1 MADSTHPT
9 NLKPTWSWANVSEGQ
24 DIAPEAT
31 TSSDANYP
39 FVPEPEPEP
48 EPEQEPELPDPNY
61 ADPEETH
68 PDASEF
74 RRRYKPRTC
83 RICFDEVQPSFEFPS
98 TTTQFLGAQPRVRYV
113 SEEPELGRLI
123 RPCSC
128 RGSQKYVHEGC
139 LRAWRRASPSQR
151 NLWECPT
158 CKYQYRLERL
168 TWAKWSTSKIARA
181 FLTLL
186 ILFLTVFILGFF
198 ADPIIYLWS
207 DPISAL
213 IDGLSGSFEEFDE
226 LRDWLPEEELPDTW
240 PWHFY
245 RGFFA
250 LGLVGLVKSFFAMRP
265 WHWWNVRIGAGGRR
279 GGRGRDRIENISI
292 LMVLVG
298 VATFLTA
305 SFCPYLFQAGTC

>member
-1 MADSTHPT
+1 MTDSAHPAIPE
-9 NLKPTWSWANVSEGQ
+9 PTWSWDHISENQ
-24 DIAPEAT
+24 ETVPEAT
-31 TSSDANYP
+31 TSSPTNHA
-39 FVPEPEPEP
+39 FEPEPLQP
-48 EPEQEPELPDPNY
+48 RDPDNG
-61 ADPEETH
+61 ETNE
-68 PDASEF
+68 DTSEF
-74 RRRYKPRTC
+74 KRRYKPRTC
-83 RICFDEVQPSFEFPS
+83 RICLDEVEPTFEFPS
-98 TTTQFLGAQPRVRYV
+98 TTTQFLSRKPRVRYV
-113 SEEPELGRLI
+113 SEDPELGRLI

-139 LRAWRRASPSQR
+139 LRAWRMASPSQR

-168 TWAKWSTSKIARA
+168 TWAKWATSKVVRA

-186 ILFLTVFILGFF
+186 ILFVTVFILGFI

-213 IDGLSGSFEEFDE
+213 MDGLSASFDEFDE

-279 GGRGRDRIENISI
+279 GGRGRDRLENISM
-292 LMVLVG
+292 LMVVIG
-298 VATFLTA
+298 VVTFLSVSTW
-305 SFCPYLFQAGTC
+305 YLRVVNE

>member
-1 MADSTHPT
+1 MADSAHPT
-9 NLKPTWSWANVSEGQ
+9 NPDPTWSWDDIPGGQ
-24 DIAPEAT
+24 GKAPEAT
-31 TSSDANYP
+31 TDDANHP
-39 FVPEPEPEP
+39 FDSDPEHPHPSQPEAE
-48 EPEQEPELPDPNY
+48 ETGPDP
-61 ADPEETH
+61 
-68 PDASEF
+68 SEF

-83 RICFDEVQPSFEFPS
+83 RICLDEVEPTVEFPS
-98 TTTQFLGAQPRVRYV
+98 STTQFLGRKPHVRYV
-113 SEEPELGRLI
+113 SEDPELGRLL

-168 TWAKWSTSKIARA
+168 TWAKWATSKLVRA
-181 FLTLL
+181 LLTLL
-186 ILFLTVFILGFF
+186 ILFLTVFILGFV

-207 DPISAL
+207 DPISAVV
-213 IDGLSGSFEEFDE
+213 DGFSGSFDEFDE
-226 LRDWLPEEELPDTW
+226 LRDWLPEDELPDTW

-265 WHWWNVRIGAGGRR
+265 WHWWNVRIGAGGGRR
-279 GGRGRDRIENISI
+279 GGRGRDRLENISM
-292 LMVLVG
+292 LMVVIG
-298 VATFLTA
+298 VVTFL
-305 SFCPYLFQAGTC
+305 SVSIYPCPPVRGAMS

>member
-1 MADSTHPT
+1 MADSAHPA
-9 NLKPTWSWANVSEGQ
+9 NPEPTWSWNSISGGQ
-24 DIAPEAT
+24 DTAPEAT
-31 TSSDANYP
+31 TSDDTNHP
-39 FVPEPEPEP
+39 FEPQPEPSHPSRPET
-48 EPEQEPELPDPNY
+48 ESTHHDP
-61 ADPEETH
+61 
-68 PDASEF
+68 SGF

-83 RICFDEVQPSFEFPS
+83 RICLDEVDPAYESPS
-98 TTTQFLGAQPRVRYV
+98 TTQFLGRKPRIRYV
-113 SEEPELGRLI
+113 SEDPELGRLI

-139 LRAWRRASPSQR
+139 LRAWRKASPTQR

-168 TWAKWSTSKIARA
+168 TWANWATSKLVRA

-186 ILFLTVFILGFF
+186 ILFLTVFILGFV

-207 DPISAL
+207 DPISAVV
-213 IDGLSGSFEEFDE
+213 DGLSGSFDEFDE

-265 WHWWNVRIGAGGRR
+265 WHWWNVRTGAGGRR
-279 GGRGRDRIENISI
+279 GGRGRDRLENISM
-292 LMVLVG
+292 LMVVIG
-298 VATFLTA
+298 VVTFL
-305 SFCPYLFQAGTC
+305 SVSIYLCLYG